1 MVGEKALDYAK
12 NSFSWTMLKP
22 SMNVYVLRWG
32 GKFSIFLLFPMVSLV
47 LNELGS
53 LSL

>member
-32 GKFSIFLLFPMVSLV
+32 GKFFLLFPMVSLV